1 MGKVKND
8 WQDRDYV
15 LKWFGGG
22 FIKSHGGGSAVK
34 AWKSGS
40 RRRKITIVRS
50 QLAKELVEE
59 WGLSLTE
66 TSRHLGVSPSAI
78 AKTLYRL
85 DKHSPVSQVKSRMSF
100 ICYIRDR

>member
-1 MGKVKND
+1 VDILAKLDRYSCCGHSVLMGKVKNG

-22 FIKSHGGGSAVK
+22 LIKSQGGWSAVK

-50 QLAKELVEE
+50 QLACV
-59 WGLSLTE
+59 
-66 TSRHLGVSPSAI
+66 P
-78 AKTLYRL
+78 
-85 DKHSPVSQVKSRMSF
+85 
-100 ICYIRDR
+100 